1 MTHFINHLRHSVRD
15 MQSITLNNKGE
26 REVDPYDNRGAHG
39 RWLKSINYPE
49 NPDFL
54 AFQRISPEA
63 SRLLT
68 QYILDLYVGK
78 NLARGTKRGQRSFI
92 HLCNVR
98 LRLRKFIEVVET
110 ITNKKLLDLTEDDI
124 LFIFN
129 SMRDGTILTYNG
141 KKYIDVGSYAK
152 KFIAF
157 WHWIMKTQKERTPA
171 IQNIVDSLDS
181 RTEAKPKWVYFTLK
195 DVEAMADVAPKF
207 YYKVLLFFLFDTG
220 IRAPT
225 ELMNV
230 RVKDFSEVPET
241 NLLFLT
247 VREETS
253 KTFGRKIKLMLCSEY
268 IKKFIEKYKLKQEDF
283 LFNKSYTHTTRIIA
297 RIGHKILNVGRV
309 HKQKHS
315 KILIRQGI
323 TMYDFRHNSCCHYLP
338 IYKSENQMKYRYGW
352 KKGEMIHY
360 YSEFIG
366 MKDNITETDMLTD
379 TTKTE
384 IQQAL
389 QKEQHKTQQLQE
401 QLNAQKIETDQR
413 IQKLEQMFLQKIA
426 NQF

>member
-1 MTHFINHLRHSVRD
+1 
-15 MQSITLNNKGE
+15 MQTITVNNKGE
-26 REVDPYDNRGAHG
+26 REVDPYDHRGQHEK
-39 RWLKSINYPE
+39 WLRSINYPE

-54 AFQRISPEA
+54 AFQGISADA

-68 QYILDLYVGK
+68 QYVLDLFVGK

-92 HLCNVR
+92 HLCNLR
-98 LRLRKFIEVVET
+98 LRLRKFIEIAET
-110 ITNKKLLDLTEDDI
+110 NTKKKLLDLSEDDI

-129 SMRDGTILTYNG
+129 SMRNGTILTYNG
-141 KKYIDVGSYAK
+141 KPFIDVGSSAK

-157 WHWIMKTQKERTPA
+157 WHWVLKTQKEKQPSLK
-171 IQNIVDSLDS
+171 NIVESLDS
-181 RTEAKPKWVYFTLK
+181 RTEAKPKWFYFTLK
-195 DVEAMADVAPKF
+195 DVEAMADATHEF
-207 YYKVLLFFLFDTG
+207 YYKALVYFLFDSG

-230 RVKDFSEVPET
+230 RVKDFSEVQDT
-241 NLLFLT
+241 NLLFLA

-253 KTFGRKIKLMLCSEY
+253 KTFGRKIKLMLCSDY
-268 IKKFIEKYKLKQEDF
+268 IKKFIEKYNLKQDDF
-283 LFNKSYTHTTRIIA
+283 LFIKSYVHTTRIIA
-297 RIGHKILNVGRV
+297 RIGHKILKVGRV

-315 KILIRQGI
+315 KILIRGGI

-366 MKDNITETDMLTD
+366 MKDNITENDMLTD

-389 QKEQHKTQQLQE
+389 QKEQHKTTILQE
-401 QLNAQKIETDQR
+401 QLENQKRETDER
-413 IQKLEQMFLQKIA
+413 IQKLEQMFLQKFA
-426 NQF
+426 N